1 MPVAPD
7 RQALDVDGHRLVLTH
22 LDKVLFPQ
30 TGTTKAAVLH
40 YFVRVAPEMLDHCA
54 GRPASF
60 VRAPEGPDGQSWYA
74 KNPPPGLPDWVT
86 VTQVASRE
94 GPAPYV
100 VIDSTASLLAMV
112 NLGAY
117 EIHVPQWTAANGPDA
132 HDRMV
137 FDLDPGEGV
146 DLVLCCR
153 IALGVRRLLAE
164 DGLEA
169 YPVVSG
175 AKGLHLY
182 VPLRPTAERRVSDY
196 AKALAVRMQREHPDL
211 VTAVMARAARPGKV
225 FIDWSQN
232 ASAKTTA
239 APYTLRVRPRPAVAA
254 PVTWDEVT
262 ASEHPDD
269 LRFTPDQVADRVA
282 ERGDVLADLADPAGA
297 HELPDR
303 VRNRRRG

>member
-7 RQALDVDGHRLVLTH
+7 RQVLDVDGHRLVLTH
-22 LDKVLFPQ
+22 LDKVLFPE

-54 GRPASF
+54 GRAASF
-60 VRAPEGPDGQSWYA
+60 VRAPDGPDGQIWYA

-86 VTQVASRE
+86 VTRVASRE
-94 GPAPYV
+94 GPARYV
-100 VIDSTASLLAMV
+100 VIDSAAALLAMV

-117 EIHVPQWTAANGPDA
+117 EIHVPQWTTANGPDA
-132 HDRMV
+132 HDRLV
-137 FDLDPGEGV
+137 FDLDPGEGA

-153 IALGVRRLLAE
+153 IAQGLRQLLAD
-164 DGLEA
+164 DGLDA

-175 AKGLHLY
+175 SKGLHLY
-182 VPLRPTAERRVSDY
+182 VPLRPAPEKRVSGY

-211 VTAVMARAARPGKV
+211 VTAVMARAVRAGKV

-239 APYTLRVRPRPAVAA
+239 APYTLRVKRRPAVTA
-254 PVTWDEVT
+254 PVTWDEVI
-262 ASEHPDD
+262 ACEHQDD
-269 LRFTPDQVADRVA
+269 LAFTPDQVAERVA
-282 ERGDVLADLADPAGA
+282 ERGDALAGLADQDNRG
-297 HELPDR
+297 ELP
-303 VRNRRRG
+303 G

>member
-7 RQALDVDGHRLVLTH
+7 RQALDVDGHRLILTH
-22 LDKVLFPQ
+22 LNKVLFPR

-40 YFVRVAPEMLDHCA
+40 YFVQVAPEMLDHCA

-60 VRAPEGPDGQSWYA
+60 VRAPDGPDGQTWYA

-94 GPAPYV
+94 GSAPYV

-117 EIHVPQWTAANGPDA
+117 EIHVPQWTAAGGPNA
-132 HDRMV
+132 HDRLV

-153 IALGVRRLLAE
+153 IAGDLRQLLAE
-164 DGLEA
+164 DGLRA
-169 YPVVSG
+169 HPVVSG
-175 AKGLHLY
+175 SKGLHLY
-182 VPLRPTAERRVSDY
+182 VPLRPAAERRASDY
-196 AKALAVRMQREHPDL
+196 AKALAVRMQRERPDL

-239 APYTLRVRPRPAVAA
+239 APYTLRVRPRPAVTA

-262 ASEHPDD
+262 ACEHPDD
-269 LRFTPDQVADRVA
+269 LRFTPEQVA
-282 ERGDVLADLADPAGA
+282 ERVTEQGDVLADLADPAA
-297 HELPDR
+297 AADLPDP
-303 VRNRRRG
+303 VRDRRRG